1 MWKVKTQALSSFFIL
16 IQPNPVISFRIL
28 ANGKSFKWKVID
40 KDKFWLFAPGLLIDI
55 CPSPSNKPA
64 KYEPR

>member
-1 MWKVKTQALSSFFIL
+1 LSFS
-16 IQPNPVISFRIL
+16 

-40 KDKFWLFAPGLLIDI
+40 KDKLLPFVPGLLIEI

-64 KYEPR
+64 KYEPRYLSFNVLSELVEYLLKVFKI